1 MNTVEMTLP
10 DASDQTAKSPLIVQV
25 VRQYAPSQGGLEDV
39 VANLSAHLLAKGFR
53 VRIITCDRIFA
64 DPSHRLPP
72 LEMIGGVEV
81 VRIPWTGSK
90 RYPVAP
96 SVFRHLADADLI
108 HVHAVDFFFD
118 ALAWG
123 RLLHGKPMVATTHGG
138 FFHTTNYARIKRFWF
153 QTVTRLSATG
163 YRMLCCCSRP
173 DLAMFERIARDRAML
188 IENGVDILKFAGLS
202 AAVPNK
208 RIVTIGRF
216 SINKRIE
223 RLLDAMAVLVERD
236 SAWHLDIMG
245 SPSDFTVEDL
255 AREIRSRKLLDHVS
269 VHPSPDNARIR
280 ELIGQASVFAS
291 ASDYEGFGL
300 VAVEAMSAGLVPVL
314 HPNDAYRS
322 LAASHDG
329 VVLADFADP
338 PVAAERIEAAYG
350 ALLLQPDETRQLLM
364 DQAGGY
370 AWDRVAQRYIDLYR
384 AVLNGRSSAGLEAGA
399 E

>member
-1 MNTVEMTLP
+1 MKTVEMTLP
-10 DASDQTAKSPLIVQV
+10 DAALRTATPPLIVQV

-53 VRIITCDRIFA
+53 VRIITCDRIFT
-64 DPSHRLPP
+64 DPSRRLPAF
-72 LEMIGGVEV
+72 EMIGGVEV
-81 VRIPWTGSK
+81 VRIPWAGSK
-90 RYPVAP
+90 RYPFAP
-96 SVFRHLADADLI
+96 SVFRYLADADLI

-138 FFHTTNYARIKRFWF
+138 FFHTTTYARIKRFWF

-163 YRMLCCCSRP
+163 YKMLCCCSRP
-173 DLAMFERIARDRAML
+173 DLAMFERIAGDHAML

-216 SINKRIE
+216 SVNKRIE

-236 SAWHLDIMG
+236 SAWHLDIVG

-255 AREIRSRKLLDHVS
+255 AREIRTRNLLDHVS
-269 VHPSPDNARIR
+269 VHASPDNDRIR
-280 ELIGQASVFAS
+280 TLIGQASIFAS

-314 HPNDAYRS
+314 HPNEAYRS
-322 LAASHDG
+322 LAAAHDG
-329 VVLADFADP
+329 VALADFADP
-338 PVAAERIEAAYG
+338 PAAAERIEAAYG
-350 ALLLQPDETRQLLM
+350 ALLLQPAETRQRLM

-384 AVLNGRSSAGLEAGA
+384 AVLGGQPFAGSEAA
-399 E
+399 RR